1 MISSRDASKTYIPFD
16 IVINKCLVIPW
27 FSCWKSCCFKSSWN
41 HHYHEISTER
51 AIIPVKVC
59 VCVCVWAVSK
69 DVKLVSYCR
78 GVWHSCPT
86 TRNEAVGMSGKQ
98 DLANLVYLHSDVFVF
113 FFGFFV

>member
-1 MISSRDASKTYIPFD
+1 MNLALNVLSFLSK
-16 IVINKCLVIPW
+16 
-27 FSCWKSCCFKSSWN
+27 
-41 HHYHEISTER
+41 
-51 AIIPVKVC
+51 
-59 VCVCVWAVSK
+59 CVCVWAVSK

-113 FFGFFV
+113 WFLFKKAVVYNSMEHSLS